1 MSRVDVCLQRET
13 ANDKFAVVVKIY
25 EDPFIVVQEGQHI
38 FDIENSKATQEI
50 IAPAT
55 GILLHVLNVGDEIDF
70 GVSIAA
76 IVSPD
81 EVSLHD
87 TTGPTYSV
95 ELTPK
100 SFSVRSSHC
109 TKRTARDGGR
119 AK

>member
-1 MSRVDVCLQRET
+1 MQCHRLVESEFDVSRVDVCLQRET
-13 ANDKFAVVVKIY
+13 ANDEFGVVVKIY

-38 FDIENSKATQEI
+38 FDIENSKATQEV

-81 EVSLHD
+81 EVTS
-87 TTGPTYSV
+87 TTP
-95 ELTPK
+95 PDP
-100 SFSVRSSHC
+100 RISSNSPPIRFPSNLA
-109 TKRTARDGGR
+109 T
-119 AK
+119 